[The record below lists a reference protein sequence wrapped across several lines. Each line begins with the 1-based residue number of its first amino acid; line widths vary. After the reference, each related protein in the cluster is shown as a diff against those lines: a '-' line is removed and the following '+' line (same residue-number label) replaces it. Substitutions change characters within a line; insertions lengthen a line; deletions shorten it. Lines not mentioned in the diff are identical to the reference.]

1 MSMLY
6 LKNTPIDQIL
16 SMNEMMNVIEDALKA
31 LAEGRGF
38 DLPRRRIHHPDGMIF
53 GLLPGSVHGAMG
65 AYLQTDL
72 NRRIH
77 HESVILY
84 SVETGEP
91 LIFFQDCSINEFR
104 TGAAG
109 GIGAKYLARP
119 GARRVAV
126 FGSAIHAQ
134 TQLKAACTAVGT
146 LTHATIFS
154 STEAHCR
161 ACAEKMGRDL
171 KMEVRAAKSGQEA
184 LEDTDIVITA
194 TNSRLPVFD
203 GNCLKE
209 GTHITSVANGD
220 KTRTRQEIDD
230 KTIQRAD
237 PIFITSK
244 ETVRANESDIFR
256 AARDGVISWDRVDE
270 ISSLLLGKS
279 PGRTN
284 DRQITLYKLQG
295 IGLID
300 VAVGMQAYE
309 RLKDSKLAQRL

>member
-1 MSMLY
+1 MLY
-6 LKNTPIDQIL
+6 LKNTPIDRIL
-16 SMNEMMNVIEDALKA
+16 SMREMMGVIEDALKA
-31 LAEGRGF
+31 LAEGHGF
-38 DLPRRRIHHPDGMIF
+38 DLPRRRIHHPNRMIF

-72 NRRIH
+72 DRRIH

-84 SVETGEP
+84 SVDTGEP

-109 GIGAKYLARP
+109 GISAKYLARP

-126 FGSAIHAQ
+126 FGSAVHAR
-134 TQLKAACTAVGT
+134 TQLKAACAAVRT
-146 LTHATIFS
+146 LTQATVFS
-154 STEAHCR
+154 PTEAHCR
-161 ACAEKMGRDL
+161 RCAEEMSREL
-171 KMEVRAAKSGQEA
+171 NIEVRPAKKAQEA
-184 LEDTDIVITA
+184 LEGADIVITA
-194 TNSRLPVFD
+194 TNSRIPVFD
-203 GNCLKE
+203 GNWLEE

-230 KTIQRAD
+230 TTMRKAD
-237 PIFITSK
+237 AIFVTSK

-256 AARDGVISWDRVDE
+256 AARDGVISWERVGE
-270 ISSLLLGKS
+270 ISSLLLGKA

-295 IGLID
+295 IGLMD

>member
-1 MSMLY
+1 MLY

-16 SMNEMMNVIEDALKA
+16 SMREMMDVIEDALKA
-31 LAEGRGF
+31 LAEGLGF
-38 DLPRRRIHHPDGMIF
+38 DLPRRRIHHPNRMIF
-53 GLLPGSVHGAMG
+53 GLLPGSVHGGMG

-72 NRRIH
+72 NRHIH

-84 SVETGEP
+84 SVDTGQP
-91 LIFFQDCSINEFR
+91 LIFFQDCSINELR

-109 GIGAKYLARP
+109 GIGAKYLSRP
-119 GARRVAV
+119 GACRVAV
-126 FGSAIHAQ
+126 FGSAVHAQ
-134 TQLKAACTAVGT
+134 TQLKAACAAVGT

-154 STEAHCR
+154 PTEAHR
-161 ACAEKMGRDL
+161 RTCAEKMSRDL
-171 KMEVRAAKSGQEA
+171 KIEVRAAKNAQDA
-184 LEDTDIVITA
+184 LEDADIVITA
-194 TNSRLPVFD
+194 TNSRMPVFD
-203 GNCLKE
+203 GNWLKE

-230 KTIQRAD
+230 KTIRRAD

-244 ETVRANESDIFR
+244 ETVCANESDIFR
-256 AARDGVISWDRVDE
+256 AARDRVISWDRVDE

-295 IGLID
+295 IGLMD